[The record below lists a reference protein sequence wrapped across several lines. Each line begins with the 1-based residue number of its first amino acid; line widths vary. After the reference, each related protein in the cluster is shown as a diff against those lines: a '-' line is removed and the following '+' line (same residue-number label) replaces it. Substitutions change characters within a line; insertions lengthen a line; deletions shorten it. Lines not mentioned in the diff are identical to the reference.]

1 MSGKRKTSAERRQQ
15 IIAAATELFSNNSY
29 DKVTMSMV
37 AKTCNVTEPAL
48 YRYFASKEKIYD
60 EVLLSLSRKVDID
73 KLAARVGSSRDIEE
87 ILLEIAA
94 HILNNNLR
102 HTEISRLLLLSSL
115 EHRTLARQVFTV
127 VRLPYINLLISELKR
142 LREQK
147 LIREVNPVITARC
160 FVGMVMDCAISKNL
174 WGKMQTER
182 FRVEEILEN
191 NVPIFA
197 RGLKE

>member
-1 MSGKRKTSAERRQQ
+1 MTGKRKTSADRRQQ
-15 IIAAATELFSNNSY
+15 IIEAATELFSNNSY

-60 EVLLSLSRKVDID
+60 EVLLSLSQKVDID
-73 KLAARVGSSRDIEE
+73 KLAARIGSSQDIEE
-87 ILLEIAA
+87 ILREIAG
-94 HILNNNLR
+94 HILNNNLQ
-102 HTEISRLLLLSSL
+102 HSEISRLLLLSSL
-115 EHRTLARQVFTV
+115 EHRTLAQQVFAV
-127 VRLPYINLLISELKR
+127 VRLPYIKLLTVELKR

-174 WGKMQTER
+174 WGKMQAER
-182 FRVEEILEN
+182 FRAEEILEN